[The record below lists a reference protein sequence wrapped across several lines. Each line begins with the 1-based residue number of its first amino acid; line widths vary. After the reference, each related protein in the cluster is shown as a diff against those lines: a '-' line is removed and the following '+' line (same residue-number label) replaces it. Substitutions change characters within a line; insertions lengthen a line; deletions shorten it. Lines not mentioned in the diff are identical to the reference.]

1 MFSTKLLNKK
11 IGKSEAVKAHSKPMG
26 FRNQDTSIRVTL
38 LIKNT
43 ATVKSPLPFAPS
55 NSQFL
60 ANLNLGTR
68 ASFFKMYIFRDFS
81 IIMTNIMK
89 TKHPSERV
97 GSFHQSF
104 SKVGRVGK
112 WYIGRWPSLPT
123 LKNWEMTSF
132 DLWHRNISLVT
143 VGIIGCKGKSEI
155 YETSYEAILD
165 VQMSNDGD
173 LNQWRQREMDRQKNK
188 LLEIE

>member
-11 IGKSEAVKAHSKPMG
+11 IGKTEAVEAHSKPMG
-26 FRNQDTSIRVTL
+26 FHNQDTSIRVTL

-89 TKHPSERV
+89 TKHLSERV

-104 SKVGRVGK
+104 SKVGRGGK
-112 WYIGRWPSLPT
+112 RYIGRCPSLPT

-132 DLWHRNISLVT
+132 DLWYSNISLVT

-155 YETSYEAILD
+155 YETSYEAIRD

-173 LNQWRQREMDRQKNK
+173 LN
-188 LLEIE
+188 